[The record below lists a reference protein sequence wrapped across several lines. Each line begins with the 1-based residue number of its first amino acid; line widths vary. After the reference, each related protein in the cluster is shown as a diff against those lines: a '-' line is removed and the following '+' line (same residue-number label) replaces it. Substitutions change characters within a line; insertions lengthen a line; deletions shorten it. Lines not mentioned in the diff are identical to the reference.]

1 MRRCYLPQQELTLCQ
16 LASAASAAAAAAAAA
31 ETTAIVMCTKP

>member
-16 LASAASAAAAAAAAA
+16 LASAASAAAAAAAA